1 MHKILYFSGIFSG
14 VIMLFISI
22 LLWFKMGVRKAFS
35 DILSY
40 GSKKKWAVD
49 RKMQNTTMPL
59 RKTNSRKLPTKRSI
73 YDIGKN
79 NKDTNETILLKNYHG
94 QILNNNNENINFEI
108 IEEIN
113 LIAGGKQ
120 YYEC

>member
-1 MHKILYFSGIFSG
+1 MHRILYFSGIFSS

-40 GSKKKWAVD
+40 GSKKKWMVD

-59 RKTNSRKLPTKRSI
+59 RKINSRKVPAKRSI
-73 YDIGKN
+73 YDTGKN
-79 NKDTNETILLKNYHG
+79 NKNTDETILLKNYHG
-94 QILNNNNENINFEI
+94 QILNNHNENTNFEI

-113 LIAGGKQ
+113 LIAGGR
-120 YYEC
+120 

>member
-22 LLWFKMGVRKAFS
+22 LLWFKMGVRKAFI

-49 RKMQNTTMPL
+49 QKMQNTTMPL
-59 RKTNSRKLPTKRSI
+59 RKINSRKLTAKRSI

-120 YYEC
+120 YYEY

>member
-1 MHKILYFSGIFSG
+1 MHRILYFGGIFSG

-40 GSKKKWAVD
+40 GSKKKWVVD
-49 RKMQNTTMPL
+49 QKMQNTTMPL
-59 RKTNSRKLPTKRSI
+59 RKINSRKLPAKRETH
-73 YDIGKN
+73 DIVKN
-79 NKDTNETILLKNYHG
+79 NKDMDETILLENYHG
-94 QILNNNNENINFEI
+94 QILNNHNENTNFEI

-113 LIAGGKQ
+113 LIAGGR
-120 YYEC
+120 

>member
-1 MHKILYFSGIFSG
+1 MLY
-14 VIMLFISI
+14 ISI
-22 LLWFKMGVRKAFS
+22 ILWFKIGVRKS
-35 DILSY
+35 IIDILSY

-49 RKMQNTTMPL
+49 QKMQNTTMPL
-59 RKTNSRKLPTKRSI
+59 GKTNSRKLPTKRSI

-113 LIAGGKQ
+113 LIAGGK
-120 YYEC
+120 

>member
-1 MHKILYFSGIFSG
+1 MHRILFFSGIFSS

-40 GSKKKWAVD
+40 GSNKKWMVD

-59 RKTNSRKLPTKRSI
+59 RKINSRKLPAKRGI
-73 YDIGKN
+73 NDIGKN
-79 NKDTNETILLKNYHG
+79 NKDTDETILLKNYHG
-94 QILNNNNENINFEI
+94 QILNNYNENTNFEI

-113 LIAGGKQ
+113 LIAGGR
-120 YYEC
+120 

>member
-49 RKMQNTTMPL
+49 QKMQNTTMPL
-59 RKTNSRKLPTKRSI
+59 GKTNSRKLPTKRSI
-73 YDIGKN
+73 FDFVKY
-79 NKDTNETILLKNYHG
+79 NKDMDDTFLLENYHG
-94 QILNNNNENINFEI
+94 LILNNHNKNTNFEI

-113 LIAGGKQ
+113 LIAGGR
-120 YYEC
+120 

>member
-1 MHKILYFSGIFSG
+1 MHRILYFSGFFSG

-40 GSKKKWAVD
+40 GSKKKWVVD
-49 RKMQNTTMPL
+49 QKMQNTTMPL
-59 RKTNSRKLPTKRSI
+59 RKINSRKLPAKRGTH
-73 YDIGKN
+73 DIVKN
-79 NKDTNETILLKNYHG
+79 NKDMDETILLENYHG
-94 QILNNNNENINFEI
+94 QILNNYNENTNFEI

-113 LIAGGKQ
+113 LIAGGR
-120 YYEC
+120 